1 MENLMFPL
9 FLSQVKN
16 MACCDVGILCEIKP
30 QLFWIIEKMIS
41 VLKFIFNP
49 LYFFIIF
56 FLRFVI
62 VSSGKLRSLK
72 CDFKIIICETRHF
85 HLHMDSTFAIIYL
98 ITCQVVSL
106 LAFKLESNGIGKIPI
121 AKSMFSM
128 AALPE

>member
-16 MACCDVGILCEIKP
+16 MACCDIGILCEIKP

-49 LYFFIIF
+49 LSIYIYIF
-56 FLRFVI
+56 FRFVI

-72 CDFKIIICETRHF
+72 CDFKIIICETGYF
-85 HLHMDSTFAIIYL
+85 HLHMDSTFAFIYL

-106 LAFKLESNGIGKIPI
+106 LAFKLEWNGIGKIPI
-121 AKSMFSM
+121 AKSVFSL
-128 AALPE
+128 ATLPE